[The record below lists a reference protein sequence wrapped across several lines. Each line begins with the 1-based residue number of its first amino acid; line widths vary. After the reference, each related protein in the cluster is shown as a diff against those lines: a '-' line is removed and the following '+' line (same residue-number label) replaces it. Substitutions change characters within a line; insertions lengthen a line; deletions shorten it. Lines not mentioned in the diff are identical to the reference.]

1 MNYKNYKIEHL
12 SSDRLWIGHYPCGD
26 ADGGNGRL
34 IIRAGDNAGSMTIR
48 SNDGGRT
55 WELRRDITNT
65 DHMRRLSD
73 GSYIGIGF
81 GSLAVHHFD
90 PKHQKKIPYIMKT
103 LHAEN
108 YDALVAGDAQSA
120 FCMPDIPDLA
130 VGYGDSGDER
140 NYHTGV
146 VGSGIVE
153 LDDGSIL
160 IAMYGQFGED
170 KTRLPYFTKY
180 NFYQY
185 RTWVM
190 ISHDRGNTFEFL
202 STVAD
207 VQSQPIDTAAE
218 GFCEPDLLYLG
229 GGHVLCVMRTQGHE
243 VYSPMYASH
252 SYDSGRT
259 WSPVSKVEDFGVL
272 PRLLKMKNG
281 AVVLASGKWDT
292 LLKISADDG
301 ESWSD
306 RIIVK
311 ENRGQWDRGPSGYTS
326 IFETA
331 DDELLIV
338 YDHTDDPVSDDIKYG
353 ERRVI
358 YADRFRITAEK

>member
-55 WELRRDITNT
+55 W
-65 DHMRRLSD
+65 
-73 GSYIGIGF
+73 
-81 GSLAVHHFD
+81 
-90 PKHQKKIPYIMKT
+90 
-103 LHAEN
+103 
-108 YDALVAGDAQSA
+108 
-120 FCMPDIPDLA
+120 
-130 VGYGDSGDER
+130 
-140 NYHTGV
+140 
-146 VGSGIVE
+146 
-153 LDDGSIL
+153 
-160 IAMYGQFGED
+160 
-170 KTRLPYFTKY
+170 
-180 NFYQY
+180 
-185 RTWVM
+185 
-190 ISHDRGNTFEFL
+190 
-202 STVAD
+202 
-207 VQSQPIDTAAE
+207 
-218 GFCEPDLLYLG
+218 
-229 GGHVLCVMRTQGHE
+229 
-243 VYSPMYASH
+243 
-252 SYDSGRT
+252 
-259 WSPVSKVEDFGVL
+259 SPVSKVEDFGVL

-292 LLKISADDG
+292 FLKISADDG